1 MTWSSVAS
9 VTPNTNRNMAHSAV
23 LKISRRFKFSAEMI
37 ENVQWGWHQ
46 ILWADRSWGKL
57 ICRVSTY
64 NNRLISFSNVSLTIR
79 RPCSHFLQNLFKPDH
94 LAKEG
99 IEAIAAESQQERYIY
114 SVHVWLPS
122 VYITPRWSQSL
133 IIYFRINVLTISDL
147 VFSSISNTKCKQ

>member
-1 MTWSSVAS
+1 MQTEIW
-9 VTPNTNRNMAHSAV
+9 R
-23 LKISRRFKFSAEMI
+23 ISRFSKYPVDSSLAQRWSKMFRCLR
-37 ENVQWGWHQ
+37 NR
-46 ILWADRSWGKL
+46 ADRSWGKL
-57 ICRVSTY
+57 VCRVSTY

-94 LAKEG
+94 VAKEG

-147 VFSSISNTKCKQ
+147 VFSSIINTKCKQ